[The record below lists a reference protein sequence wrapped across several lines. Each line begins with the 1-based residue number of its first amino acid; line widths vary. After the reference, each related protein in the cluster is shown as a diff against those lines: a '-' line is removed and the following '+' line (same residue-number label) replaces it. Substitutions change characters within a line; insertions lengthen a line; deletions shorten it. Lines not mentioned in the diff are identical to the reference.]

1 MEEFENEGKKKVIND
16 VSPKALAFEAGD
28 EVDEDNNDDEDKEED
43 EDEDDNEEEEGWE
56 EDDDMDVDDGD
67 TKSHKKRADLFAQLS
82 SDSQEGYDDGE
93 AEYAAWLK
101 KNNLVD
107 YDDETVPSPADAAA
121 DAEVSLFSSEDREFM
136 AKRKQ
141 FDDDGNEVTDTG
153 EIIGSDGQTRSFI
166 TADGLADL
174 MKEIGFDA
182 EENYL
187 EERKARRRH
196 IRAETDKNITDAAMR
211 SAHVNLKSHGINES
225 KDEKYKRVPMGVS
238 APSSSFEDTFHD
250 KFSLKHNE
258 TLEGI
263 ELEGRRKNMTNL
275 LDNEEDA
282 LGDEYDRKIRPP
294 GSTSSLYDTYGD
306 KKRES
311 YDDIQDYKSN
321 KENVKSVLDFTPE
334 DIAHEWDMVEF
345 GRCVV

>member
-1 MEEFENEGKKKVIND
+1 MEEFENEGKKKIIND

-28 EVDEDNNDDEDKEED
+28 EVDEDNNDDEDKD

-107 YDDETVPSPADAAA
+107 YDDESVPSPADAAA

-275 LDNEEDA
+275 LDNEDDA

-294 GSTSSLYDTYGD
+294 GSSSSLYDTYGD

-311 YDDIQDYKSN
+311 YDDIQDYKSK